1 MSAWGVFRTILG
13 GGSPQASSAPPPAS
27 PAQPARPSPAPANG
41 SGWLA
46 WLPACL
52 SPTSSTPPPRTSPIV
67 IEDAAEDDAM
77 VEEDDLDE
85 NDDAR
90 KRKCS
95 RGEYGTEHERW
106 AGRISREGVMEDLAK
121 GCPCGCT
128 DLLNVGEVLEARAEM
143 ERNDS
148 EGKRTFTRTYL
159 DDNPAPA
166 TSGGYNFHPVTDSHR
181 VLCYRGWEVRC
192 ARALATIL
200 GSVPWSIS
208 HALLCPQR
216 RCCMDSTRAG
226 FIGI

>member
-1 MSAWGVFRTILG
+1 
-13 GGSPQASSAPPPAS
+13 
-27 PAQPARPSPAPANG
+27 
-41 SGWLA
+41 
-46 WLPACL
+46 
-52 SPTSSTPPPRTSPIV
+52 
-67 IEDAAEDDAM
+67 M

-85 NDDAR
+85 NGDAR

-95 RGEYGTEHERW
+95 RGEYGTEDERW

-166 TSGGYNFHPVTDSHR
+166 KSGGYNFHPVTDSHR

-192 ARALATIL
+192 ARALELERARDE
-200 GSVPWSIS
+200 P
-208 HALLCPQR
+208 CRQR
-216 RCCMDSTRAG
+216 RREDEPSPPHPSEERAQHG
-226 FIGI
+226 CKHQKERNLNL